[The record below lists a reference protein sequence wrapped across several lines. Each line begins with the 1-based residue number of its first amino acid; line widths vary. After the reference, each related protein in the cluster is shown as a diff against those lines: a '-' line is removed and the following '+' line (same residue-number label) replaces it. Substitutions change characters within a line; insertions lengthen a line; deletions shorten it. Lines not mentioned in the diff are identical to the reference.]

1 MTSET
6 STCSKSGSHAR
17 GRVSD
22 RALNVQ
28 LTGAAGLIAL
38 AFCEGTVVDVCA
50 GKVTGRRFQVIIDEH
65 ESAPKSRSGYLN

>member
-1 MTSET
+1 
-6 STCSKSGSHAR
+6 
-17 GRVSD
+17 
-22 RALNVQ
+22 VQ